1 MQLEA
6 RQIGTTIRDGLLI
19 KKKREEIIQAASKV
33 FTAKGYH
40 KATIRN
46 ISEASGLGPGTIYNY
61 IKKKEDI
68 LYLVYDKLTTILTE
82 SFLETSKHKDPLKQ
96 LKEALH
102 KAIEIVWENQDLILL
117 MYQETAA
124 LDKESRS
131 SILKRESGYVSYM
144 EKILKRG
151 KKKGVIQSKNVRL
164 ASNIIVYLLSFLALR
179 RWNLRKKCSEKK
191 IKSGVVDFILKAL
204 CVKEDK
210 NG

>member
-164 ASNIIVYLLSFLALR
+164 VF
-179 RWNLRKKCSEKK
+179 
-191 IKSGVVDFILKAL
+191 
-204 CVKEDK
+204 
-210 NG
+210 